1 MTILLYYL
9 LFGFT
14 WLVSLIPF
22 WLLYRISDLLY
33 LITYYLVRYRKET
46 VFGNLR
52 NSFPEKSDH
61 EIKLLAKAYY
71 LHFCDFMLES
81 LKCIRIPASELD
93 KRMKLLN
100 PGLLRELSVEGK
112 NFALVSAHYGN
123 WEWLNFLPLKME
135 HDLLIIFRPL
145 KNKAVDRLSYY
156 MRTRFNAKL
165 IPMESIYRHGLKDKA
180 EMKKFSIWFLAD
192 QRPPRISRF
201 WTRFLNQEA
210 PFFEGAE
217 KISKKLG
224 LAVVFLDIQKVR
236 RGYYE
241 VTLKKL
247 FDNAALTGEN
257 EVTLSCV
264 NEMEREIIQKPAY
277 WLWSHKRF
285 KHTRPENIKLI
296 AS

>member
-1 MTILLYYL
+1 MTPLLYYL

-22 WLLYRISDLLY
+22 WLMYRISDLLY
-33 LITYYLVRYRKET
+33 MITYYLVRYRKET

-52 NSFPEKSDH
+52 KSFPEKSDH

-71 LHFCDFMLES
+71 RHFCDFMLES
-81 LKCIRIPASELD
+81 LKCIRIPAGELN
-93 KRMKLLN
+93 KRMKLTN
-100 PGLLRELSVEGK
+100 PEVLQELGIEGK

-123 WEWLNFLPLKME
+123 WEWLNYLPLKMK

-145 KNKAVDRLSYY
+145 KNKSVDRLSYY
-156 MRTRFNAKL
+156 MRTRFNAFL
-165 IPMESIYRHGLKDKA
+165 YPMESVYRHGLEYMA
-180 EMKKFSIWFLAD
+180 EKKLFSIWFLAD
-192 QRPPRISRF
+192 QRPPRISKF

-210 PFFEGAE
+210 PFFEGTE
-217 KISKKLG
+217 KISRKLG
-224 LAVVFLDIQKVR
+224 LAVVFLDVQKVR

-247 FDNAALTGEN
+247 FDNAAHTGEN
-257 EVTLSCV
+257 VVMLACV
-264 NEMEREIIQKPAY
+264 KEMEHEIIQNPAL

-285 KHTRPENIKLI
+285 KHSRPENIKLV